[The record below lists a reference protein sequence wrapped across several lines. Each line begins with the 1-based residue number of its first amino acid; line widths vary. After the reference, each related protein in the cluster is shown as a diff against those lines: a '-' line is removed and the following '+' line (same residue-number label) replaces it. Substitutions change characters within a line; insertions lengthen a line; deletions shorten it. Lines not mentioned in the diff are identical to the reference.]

1 MEAEAAQVLRLMS
14 TTSQYNQEII
24 LSLEANTS
32 TSDEDV
38 DAEAAEVLRLMSTT
52 RSSKRKLRRVWS
64 DLWFYIWY
72 NLYVLF
78 GYPLFCSVDLR
89 RCWH

>member
-1 MEAEAAQVLRLMS
+1 MILLLDADTDTNDEEVKAEAEEVPRLM
-14 TTSQYNQEII
+14 I
-24 LSLEANTS
+24 
-32 TSDEDV
+32 
-38 DAEAAEVLRLMSTT
+38 TT

-89 RCWH
+89 RCGR